1 LLGDRLGEDPLS
13 AHLEGRVDSWK
24 DQSIRHAL
32 APLAALAEERALAVL
47 VVAHLNKGQSTD
59 PIQRLGGSIGL
70 PAAARSV
77 LLLGRDPEDP
87 QGERGNR
94 RVLAQ
99 VKNNFGPQA
108 NSLRLEIIESEVPD
122 PLSTRRAAH
131 IMATGTSEY
140 EGSDLLAPP
149 TPNDL
154 PVVTGEAVDFLRE
167 TLAGGARTAKEVEVE
182 ASQAGIPFETVKRA
196 KKRAGV
202 ITRKQR
208 GVLNGAWI
216 WELAGASSAVEQPA
230 GWPPFLARRA
240 KVCCVPGSRCW
251 AIGTQ
256 TSRGCPHR
264 QPTRSLTKERR
275 WTKMSVID
283 AAGSYLKLNKL
294 AAGGYSWNIQVA
306 VLGDTVEDLREAKKR
321 ILQLNEDFA
330 RDLIPEPEE
339 PEF

>member
-230 GWPPFLARRA
+230 G
-240 KVCCVPGSRCW
+240 
-251 AIGTQ
+251 
-256 TSRGCPHR
+256 
-264 QPTRSLTKERR
+264 
-275 WTKMSVID
+275 
-283 AAGSYLKLNKL
+283 
-294 AAGGYSWNIQVA
+294 
-306 VLGDTVEDLREAKKR
+306 
-321 ILQLNEDFA
+321 
-330 RDLIPEPEE
+330 
-339 PEF
+339 